1 MTMARLPLQ
10 RVVKVSQYFRSAAP
24 APVSPCAGVKTVH
37 TLCTPEV
44 KPYTQIHND
53 MKIKLN

>member
-1 MTMARLPLQ
+1 MARLPLQ

-24 APVSPCAGVKTVH
+24 APVSPCAGGQNC

-53 MKIKLN
+53 MKITLN